1 MFTEEYG
8 AVAAAAV
15 GKIALLKKNPVG
27 YFLSAF
33 LAGMFIGF
41 GVLLAFTVG
50 GILTGEIYGKIVMG
64 ATFGVALSLV
74 VMAGA
79 ELFTGNNFVITAG
92 MLHKTARVRD
102 GLLLWQFNGRGNPC
116 ASLPRYGAGARYRR
130 GNFYG
135 GFRSNENDASLLGTA
150 LPRGAVQCARMPCG
164 VVRFSV

>member
-74 VMAGA
+74 VMAG
-79 ELFTGNNFVITAG
+79 GG
-92 MLHKTARVRD
+92 MFFGEK
-102 GLLLWQFNGRGNPC
+102 F
-116 ASLPRYGAGARYRR
+116 
-130 GNFYG
+130 FIKG
-135 GFRSNENDASLLGTA
+135 GG
-150 LPRGAVQCARMPCG
+150 GG
-164 VVRFSV
+164 

>member
-92 MLHKTARVRD
+92 ELPKKAGGRGGGFCRPYGDGSDGLHPPDPQGCSQRLCYYCDPQLLYVRD
-102 GLLLWQFNGRGNPC
+102 SVR
-116 ASLPRYGAGARYRR
+116 
-130 GNFYG
+130 
-135 GFRSNENDASLLGTA
+135 D
-150 LPRGAVQCARMPCG
+150 CG
-164 VVRFSV
+164 DHR